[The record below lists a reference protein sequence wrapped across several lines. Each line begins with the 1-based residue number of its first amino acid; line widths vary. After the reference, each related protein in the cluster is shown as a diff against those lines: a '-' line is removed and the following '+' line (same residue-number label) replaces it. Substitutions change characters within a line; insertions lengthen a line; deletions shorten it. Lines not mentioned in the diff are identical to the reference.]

1 MKSAIDLQY
10 IIYLVTIYLFFMER
24 VLDLQFPQ
32 SQQTNNTTDHKA
44 AAFTSPTRGF
54 ASSARDVEVI
64 EGKML
69 QAVQRYMSAKKVMA
83 RHEGG
88 IKTFIMFWG
97 GKENNH

>member
-1 MKSAIDLQY
+1 
-10 IIYLVTIYLFFMER
+10 MER

-32 SQQTNNTTDHKA
+32 SQQTENKTDHKA
-44 AAFTSPTRGF
+44 GALASPSTRGF

-64 EGKML
+64 EGKMHL

-88 IKTFIMFWG
+88 IKTFIMF
-97 GKENNH
+97 